1 MNHYE
6 EGINA
11 MWEEVEGKTSEIIS
25 RPSDEERWKELVEEY
40 SHSGYHLQTEFG
52 IIDMSNDAMKDV
64 VGGEDLSYEEYLQA
78 VFNSRNIRR
87 HCFEYCYY
95 SNAWCEFKGQIS
107 RFDKKKG
114 KVIFNRIYISG
125 GLMDGDCYEGKEDHV
140 WMDIEPFGEYQE
152 GDCLSFGGEI
162 YRYLKTRDGKQI
174 SFGIRKP
181 YDISKIE
188 SYELPT
194 DDDMIMQ
201 AVDRMICEVCMFNEH
216 CYMGMCIANKEWRD
230 EMRRTLFATAKG
242 NV

>member
-11 MWEEVEGKTSEIIS
+11 MWEEVEGKKSEPVHI
-25 RPSDEERWKELVEEY
+25 PSDEERWKEFVEEY
-40 SHSGYHLQTEFG
+40 SHSGYLVQSEFG
-52 IIDMSNDAMKDV
+52 AIDTTDDAMKDV

-78 VFNSRNIRR
+78 LFNSRNIRR

-95 SNAWCEFKGQIS
+95 SNAWCDFKGQIE

-114 KVIFNRIYISG
+114 KVIFKRIYISG

-140 WMDIEPFGEYQE
+140 WMDIEPFEKYQV
-152 GDCLSFGGEI
+152 GDCLRFGGDI
-162 YRYLKTRDGKQI
+162 YRYLKTRNGKQI

-181 YDISKIE
+181 YDIKKVE
-188 SYELPT
+188 AYELPS

-201 AVDRMICEVCMFNEH
+201 AVDQMICEVCVFNEN
-216 CYMGMCIANKEWRD
+216 CYMGMCIANDEWRE
-230 EMRRTLFATAKG
+230 EMRKTLFNAAKG

>member
-95 SNAWCEFKGQIS
+95 SNAWCKFKGQIS

-152 GDCLSFGGEI
+152 GDCLFFGG
-162 YRYLKTRDGKQI
+162 R
-174 SFGIRKP
+174 
-181 YDISKIE
+181 DISLSKNKRW
-188 SYELPT
+188 
-194 DDDMIMQ
+194 Q
-201 AVDRMICEVCMFNEH
+201 ADFIRN
-216 CYMGMCIANKEWRD
+216 
-230 EMRRTLFATAKG
+230 
-242 NV
+242 